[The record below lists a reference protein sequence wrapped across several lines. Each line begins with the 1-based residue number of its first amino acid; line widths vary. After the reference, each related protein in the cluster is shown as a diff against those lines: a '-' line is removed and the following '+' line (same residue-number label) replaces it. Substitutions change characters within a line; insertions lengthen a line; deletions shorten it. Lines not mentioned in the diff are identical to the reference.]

1 MEYVLGPVLALLV
14 SMKFS
19 HYKSNQQAAATV
31 RLEEK
36 ITALESQ
43 IIDNNKMISQQTLK
57 LMTPVAKAVQD
68 INKQLGL

>member
-14 SMKFS
+14 SMKFT
-19 HYKSNQQAAATV
+19 HFKSNQQAAATV

-36 ITALESQ
+36 ITALENQ
-43 IIDNNKMISQQTLK
+43 IIDNNKLMSQQTLK
-57 LMTPVAKAVQD
+57 LLTPVVKSVQD

>member
-14 SMKFS
+14 SMKFT
-19 HYKSNQQAAATV
+19 HFKSNQQAAATV

-36 ITALESQ
+36 ITALENQ
-43 IIDNNKMISQQTLK
+43 IVDNNKLMSQQTLK
-57 LMTPVAKAVQD
+57 LLTPVVKSVQD

>member
-14 SMKFS
+14 SMRFT
-19 HYKSNQQAAATV
+19 HFKSNQQAAATV

-36 ITALESQ
+36 ITALENQ
-43 IIDNNKMISQQTLK
+43 IIDNNKLMSQQTLK
-57 LMTPVAKAVQD
+57 LLTPVVKSVQD

>member
-14 SMKFS
+14 SMKFT
-19 HYKSNQQAAATV
+19 HYKCKEQAAATV

-36 ITALESQ
+36 ILQLENT
-43 IIDNNKMISQQTLK
+43 IIDNNKLMSQQSLK
-57 LMTPVAKAVQD
+57 LLTPVVKSVQN